1 MKRETYKIFE
11 FEERKFRIGK
21 FDAMTGSYIAYQLMG
36 QLLPMGLKLDGIP
49 SAPAGSKTM
58 NKEDFKELQTECLKV
73 CEEMLPAGPSP
84 VINENGSWGIE
95 DIQKDAKTALALT
108 VQSLMWN
115 VADFFDENLL
125 QALATGFV
133 SMNKQ
138 NA

>member
-11 FEERKFRIGK
+11 FDERKFRIGK

-36 QLLPMGLKLDGIP
+36 QFLPMGLKLDGIP

-58 NKEDFKELQTECLKV
+58 SKSEFIELQTECLKV
-73 CEEMLPAGPSP
+73 CEEMLPAGPAP
-84 VINENGSWGIE
+84 IINENGSWGIE
-95 DIQKDAKTALALT
+95 DIKNDAKTALALT

-133 SMNKQ
+133 SMNK
-138 NA
+138 